1 MLKEF
6 FNLKNDNDPDKTS
19 KYQEMGN
26 YLGLGLQ
33 LAVTVIVMVFLGI
46 WLDEKFNT
54 NPWLTVIC
62 SMFGIFA
69 AMYTFIKSVLKSD
82 K

>member
-1 MLKEF
+1 MLNEF

>member
-1 MLKEF
+1 MLNEF

-33 LAVTVIVMVFLGI
+33 LTVTVIVMVFLGI